1 MREVEPWV
9 GHGAEEADVLQ
20 EGRWEGH
27 KEGGNDGMSIL
38 GRPWRGRRGC
48 YCLVAQE
55 LRGISFTRFPN
66 LSECPSLGYP
76 ALLQGGLGW

>member
-38 GRPWRGRRGC
+38 GRP
-48 YCLVAQE
+48 
-55 LRGISFTRFPN
+55 
-66 LSECPSLGYP
+66 
-76 ALLQGGLGW
+76 